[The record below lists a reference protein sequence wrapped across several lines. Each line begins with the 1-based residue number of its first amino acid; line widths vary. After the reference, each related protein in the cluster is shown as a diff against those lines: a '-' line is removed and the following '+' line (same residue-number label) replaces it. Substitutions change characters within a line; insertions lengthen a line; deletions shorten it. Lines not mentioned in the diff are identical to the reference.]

1 MRIVLASELQFRK
14 RAMDLLS
21 LPYETRPSHIDEKA
35 IRDDDPAQLT
45 RRLAEAK
52 AHKSAAECPDAIIV
66 SGDDARPIVILS
78 EVNGSRRRT
87 IYAVEGSLPRVPH
100 FSRVVCARS
109 GGLPV
114 LTSVEF
120 AGSLRE
126 PRCPSWLK

>member
-1 MRIVLASELQFRK
+1 MRIVLASESQFRK
-14 RAMDLLS
+14 RAMDLLG
-21 LPYETRPSHIDEKA
+21 LPYETRPSRIDEKA

-45 RRLAEAK
+45 RRPAEAK
-52 AHKSAAECPDAIIV
+52 AHKIADECPAIID
-66 SGDDARPIVILS
+66 SGDEHARPIVILS

-126 PRCPSWLK
+126 P